1 MSKLG
6 PDSEVYEYH
15 DPVECER
22 LRSRSRR
29 SKLWLRADELVL
41 LSRRRRGRDTDSG
54 AADVEA
60 KAGETGESMTNAG
73 GVTVNGRM
81 AFDGTGTGEL
91 RGSGEAEKDDGK
103 GEVDASLS
111 WALVEGVRRV
121 AGLFGFGVC
130 CELSFL
136 VGGGE
141 GGLAATL
148 ARKAAL
154 TALETVV
161 SSAKLDFWRRGG
173 SQTLFCFHALRMA
186 YAADL
191 P

>member
-1 MSKLG
+1 M
-6 PDSEVYEYH
+6 
-15 DPVECER
+15 
-22 LRSRSRR
+22 
-29 SKLWLRADELVL
+29 
-41 LSRRRRGRDTDSG
+41 
-54 AADVEA
+54 
-60 KAGETGESMTNAG
+60 AG
-73 GVTVNGRM
+73 M
-81 AFDGTGTGEL
+81 AFDGTWTGEL

-173 SQTLFCFHALRMA
+173 SQTLFRFHALRMA